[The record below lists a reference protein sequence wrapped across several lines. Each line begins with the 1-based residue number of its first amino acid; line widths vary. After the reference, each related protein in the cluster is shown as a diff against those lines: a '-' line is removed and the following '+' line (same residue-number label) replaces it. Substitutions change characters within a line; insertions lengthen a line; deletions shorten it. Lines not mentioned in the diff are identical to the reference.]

1 MKRII
6 FIGFLFITFVSFYAF
21 EEPSHLS
28 FGAQQESSLEKNKY
42 DSPHTTFNSNTVSW
56 AKTYGGTL
64 DDKGAEHL
72 SIQETSDG
80 GYIVLGTTQSFGPGG
95 EDIWILKLDSSGG
108 IEWQWTYGGLH
119 LDRAWSIQQTSDGG
133 YIVAGA
139 TLSFGVGDSDFWILK
154 LDSSGGIEWQ
164 RTYGGTNWD
173 GWPYIQEASDG
184 GYIVAGCTE
193 SFGAGDRDFWVLKLT
208 SSGDIEWQRTYG
220 GSLDDNYCH
229 IQLASNGGYIVA
241 GYTESFGAGGHD
253 FWVLKLT
260 SSGDIEWQRTY
271 GGDIAE
277 WATSIQ
283 LTSDG
288 GYIVAG
294 VTFEFGRYGNFL
306 VLKLTSSG
314 DIEWQRAYG
323 GGFMDYP
330 WSIQQTIDG
339 GYIVAG
345 YTESFDQQNRWL
357 DISVLKLDSSGDIEW
372 ELTYGGG
379 VDDLAWSIQ
388 QTSDGGYI
396 VAGSTYPFGEG
407 GDVFGAGGEDLLVLK
422 IGPNGDIPGCA
433 LSGSPTNSVKEP
445 SCSPSDTSVTPMNT
459 NVIPQNTNIQP
470 QESDAIVY
478 NVCPGPHILTLSATT
493 GGTTDPEPGIYDYDG
508 GTYVTLEAN
517 PNSGYELSAWSG
529 DASGTTNPIT
539 IAMDS
544 DKSIVANFSAIT
556 TGDGDDNGKKGGCFI
571 ATAAYGS
578 PLHSHVRILRD
589 FRDRYL
595 MPTKLGRAL
604 VFFYY
609 KYSPFVA
616 ELITKHK
623 TLKAAVKINL
633 LPLVAFSYWML
644 HFGPII
650 TAVIFVFIFALP
662 IFLVSFFR
670 RKMSRVE
677 AKDPKVLASLESK
690 KTAEQI

>member
-1 MKRII
+1 MKRVSLVLI
-6 FIGFLFITFVSFYAF
+6 FFLIFTSFVS
-21 EEPSHLS
+21 LN
-28 FGAQQESSLEKNKY
+28 AQ
-42 DSPHTTFNSNTVSW
+42 W

-95 EDIWILKLDSSGG
+95 EDIWILKLTSSGD
-108 IEWQWTYGGLH
+108 IEWQRTYGGGS

-133 YIVAGA
+133 YIVGGA
-139 TLSFGVGDSDFWILK
+139 TSSCGARCSDIWILK
-154 LDSSGGIEWQ
+154 LDSSGDIEWQ
-164 RTYGGTNWD
+164 RTYGGTDYD
-173 GWPYIQEASDG
+173 GKPYIQEASDG

-193 SFGAGDRDFWVLKLT
+193 SFGVGHRDFWVLKLT

-220 GSLDDNYCH
+220 GSV
-229 IQLASNGGYIVA
+229 G
-241 GYTESFGAGGHD
+241 
-253 FWVLKLT
+253 
-260 SSGDIEWQRTY
+260 
-271 GGDIAE
+271 E
-277 WATSIQ
+277 WATDIQ

-294 VTFEFGRYGNFL
+294 VTHEFGLHGNFL
-306 VLKLTSSG
+306 ILKLTSSG

-345 YTESFDQQNRWL
+345 YTESFGQQNRWL
-357 DISVLKLDSSGDIEW
+357 DISVLKLNSSGDIEW
-372 ELTYGGG
+372 ELTYGGI
-379 VDDLAWSIQ
+379 AWSIQ

-396 VAGSTYPFGEG
+396 VAGSTES
-407 GDVFGAGGEDLLVLK
+407 FGAGGEDLLVLK
-422 IGPNGDIPGCA
+422 IDPNGDIPDCA
-433 LSGSPTNSVKEP
+433 LSGSPTNSVNET
-445 SCSPSDTSVTPMNT
+445 SCSSSDTSVTPMNT

-478 NVCPGPHILTLSATT
+478 NVCPGPHTLILSAAT

-508 GTYVTLEAN
+508 GAYVTIEAN
-517 PNSGYELSAWSG
+517 PNNGYELSAWSG

-544 DKSIVANFSAIT
+544 DKSIAANFSAIT
-556 TGDGDDNGKKGGCFI
+556 TGNGDDTGKKGGCFI

-578 PLHSHVRILRD
+578 PLHSYVRILQD
-589 FRDRYL
+589 FRNKWL
-595 MPTKLGRAL
+595 MPSKLGRTL
-604 VFFYY
+604 VDFYY

-616 ELITKHK
+616 NIIAKRK
-623 TLKAAVKINL
+623 VLKIAVQINL
-633 LPLVAFSYWML
+633 MPLVVFGYSMV
-644 HFGPII
+644 HFGPMFTI
-650 TAVIFVFIFALP
+650 VMLVLIFALP
-662 IFLVSFFR
+662 ILFIASY
-670 RKMSRVE
+670 RKKLSQME
-677 AKDPKVLASLESK
+677 AKDLKPWLPWIENDNS
-690 KTAEQI
+690 

>member
-1 MKRII
+1 MNKKLLISI
-6 FIGFLFITFVSFYAF
+6 LFCFFVFFPFMS
-21 EEPSHLS
+21 LN
-28 FGAQQESSLEKNKY
+28 AQ
-42 DSPHTTFNSNTVSW
+42 W

-64 DDKGAEHL
+64 EDKGAEHL

-108 IEWQWTYGGLH
+108 IEWQWTYGGSH
-119 LDRAWSIQQTSDGG
+119 LDRAWSIKQTSDGG

-139 TLSFGVGDSDFWILK
+139 TSSCGASCSDIWILK

-164 RTYGGTNWD
+164 RTYGGTDWD
-173 GWPYIQEASDG
+173 GRPYIQEASDG

-220 GSLDDNYCH
+220 GGLDDQYCH
-229 IQLASNGGYIVA
+229 IQLASDGGYIVS
-241 GYTESFGAGGHD
+241 GGTESFGAGGSD
-253 FWVLKLT
+253 IWVLKLN
-260 SSGDIEWQRTY
+260 SFGDIEWQRTY
-271 GGDIAE
+271 GGIYGE
-277 WATSIQ
+277 WATYIQ
-283 LTSDG
+283 LTSDT
-288 GYIVAG
+288 GYIVSG
-294 VTFEFGRYGNFL
+294 VTNEFGTIGNFWI
-306 VLKLTSSG
+306 LKLNSSG

-330 WSIQQTIDG
+330 WSIQQTVDG

-357 DISVLKLDSSGDIEW
+357 DISVLKLTSSGDIEW

-396 VAGSTYPFGEG
+396 VAGSTYPLSEG

-422 IGPNGDIPGCA
+422 IGPNGDIPDCA
-433 LSGSPTNSVKEP
+433 LSGSPTNSVNET
-445 SCSPSDTSVTPMNT
+445 SYFPSDTSVTPMNT

-478 NVCPGPHILTLSATT
+478 NVCPGPHTLTLSATA

-508 GTYVTLEAN
+508 GTYVTIKAN

-529 DASGTTNPIT
+529 DASGATNPFT

-544 DKSIVANFSAIT
+544 DKSIAANFSAIT
-556 TGDGDDNGKKGGCFI
+556 TTGDGDDSSSGKNGGCFI

-578 PLHSHVRILRD
+578 PLHFYVRTLQD
-589 FRDRYL
+589 FRDKYIISN
-595 MPTKLGRAL
+595 KLGHVL
-604 VFFYY
+604 VDLYY
-609 KYSPFVA
+609 RYSPFFA
-616 ELITKHK
+616 DLIARHK
-623 TLKAAVKINL
+623 VLKIAVRINL
-633 LPLVAFSYWML
+633 LPLVVLSYSMVY
-644 HFGPII
+644 FGPTIAAI
-650 TAVIFVFIFALP
+650 MLVLIFVLP
-662 IFLVSFFR
+662 IFFISFFR
-670 RKMSRVE
+670 RKLR
-677 AKDPKVLASLESK
+677 LAEVKPLRRSK
-690 KTAEQI
+690 LKGPR